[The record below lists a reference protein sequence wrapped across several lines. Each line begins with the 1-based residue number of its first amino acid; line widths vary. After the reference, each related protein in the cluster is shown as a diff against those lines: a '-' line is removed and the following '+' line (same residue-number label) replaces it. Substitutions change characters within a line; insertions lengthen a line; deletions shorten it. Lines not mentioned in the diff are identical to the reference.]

1 MFESRIFDKFLVSY
15 ENILNKLYAWHE
27 RKLKSIT
34 DVTKKSEIRKLYSDL
49 EYNLNSI
56 VTKLKSIHKYHEEN
70 NRLIS
75 KLKDK
80 LRDFIDDQNS
90 KLNQDSEKEL
100 TDIKK
105 ALQKNRDSLLKILE
119 SRKIYEDLSKKIT
132 ELNQIKHKKSISAGI
147 GLLAGAGTGGA
158 IAIVSATEGLLGAAG
173 CITLCKVTVTG
184 LSLVGL
190 GLVLSVGVFALCSL
204 ATYKALSTIEE
215 KTATSPE
222 LKELTNLII
231 DLINLSGDSVET
243 LKNANFAFNNF
254 DEIIQVGQNPMK
266 FEVDRDLCERLS
278 RDNDDIS
285 QSIKK
290 FLDFVK
296 NKPKLSIEQ

>member
-1 MFESRIFDKFLVSY
+1 MTESGIFNKFLDLY
-15 ENILNKLYAWHE
+15 HNILKKIYAWYE
-27 RKLKSIT
+27 ENLESIT
-34 DVTKKSEIRKLYSDL
+34 DTTKKNELRKFYSDL
-49 EYNLNSI
+49 EKNLNYI
-56 VTKLKSIHKYHEEN
+56 VTKLKSIDKYYEEN
-70 NRLIS
+70 NRLIN
-75 KLKDK
+75 KLKMK
-80 LRDFIDDQNS
+80 LTEFIENS
-90 KLNQDSEKEL
+90 NLKLSQDSAKEL
-100 TDIKK
+100 TEIKK
-105 ALQKNRDSLLKILE
+105 ALQKNRDSLLEILE

-158 IAIVSATEGLLGAAG
+158 IAIVGATEGWLGAAG

-190 GLVLSVGVFALCSL
+190 GLVLSVGVFALCCL

-222 LKELTNLII
+222 LKKLTNLIN

-243 LKNANFAFNNF
+243 LKNANFAFNHF
-254 DEIIQVGQNPMK
+254 DEIIKVGQNPMK
-266 FEVDRDLCERLS
+266 LKEDRDLCERLS

-285 QSIKK
+285 KSIKE

-296 NKPKLSIEQ
+296 NKPKLNI